1 MDPHEILRVLG
12 DQEVQKYLIQ
22 EIQSVYRLQGVAID
36 DKHVEVIVSQMLSKV
51 KIREVGDSKYLEGD
65 QVDKRELRRE
75 LDKLRDE
82 GKTLPTY
89 DSMLLGLT
97 KASLETDS
105 FLSAASFQDTTKVLC
120 RAAMEAKVDYL
131 QGLKENIIM
140 GNVIPAGTGAVKYRN
155 LKVRDIEVDEGNDK
169 FDGGNL
175 SEIAENDELFGE
187 IV

>member
-1 MDPHEILRVLG
+1 
-12 DQEVQKYLIQ
+12 
-22 EIQSVYRLQGVAID
+22 
-36 DKHVEVIVSQMLSKV
+36 
-51 KIREVGDSKYLEGD
+51 
-65 QVDKRELRRE
+65 
-75 LDKLRDE
+75 
-82 GKTLPTY
+82 
-89 DSMLLGLT
+89 MLLGLT

-187 IV
+187 IL